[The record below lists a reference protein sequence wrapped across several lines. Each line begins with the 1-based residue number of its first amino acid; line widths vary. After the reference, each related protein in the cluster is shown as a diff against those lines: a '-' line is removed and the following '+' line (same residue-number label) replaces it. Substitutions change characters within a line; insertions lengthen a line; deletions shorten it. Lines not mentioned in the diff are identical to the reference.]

1 MRKTKKVIAGIITA
15 AMLMSPAAV
24 WAGPSITDKVTVVED
39 SVGKYFVTD
48 KIEESEVFKTI
59 VEENKELSDLI
70 KDINESK
77 KGMKE
82 FKEELNSMIEALE
95 AENSNLTEEEVKE
108 MKETLEKVLKEI
120 EEKNLDF
127 LTGFMSL
134 EKEENA
140 EVEKNEDGNY
150 DVKIQVPIITEQI
163 KDVNILYYEKEKKI
177 WDLIEPEEVDVE
189 KQTIEFEIEDFSL
202 ISVLANLDGDEKPAD
217 EKEEREVD
225 EKDET
230 EADE

>member
-1 MRKTKKVIAGIITA
+1 MRKTKKVMAGVLTA
-15 AMLMSPAAV
+15 TMLMSPASV
-24 WAGPSITDKVTVVED
+24 WAGPSITDKVVVVED
-39 SVGKYFVTD
+39 SVGKYFVTE

-59 VEENKELSDLI
+59 EEENKELSNLI

-82 FKEELNSMIEALE
+82 FKEELNSMIQALE
-95 AENSNLTEEEVKE
+95 TEASNLTEEEVKE
-108 MKETLEKVLKEI
+108 MKETLDKVLKEI

-140 EVEKNEDGNY
+140 EIEKNEDGNY

-189 KQTIEFEIEDFSL
+189 KQTVEFEIEDFSL
-202 ISVLANLDGDEKPAD
+202 ISVVANLDGET
-217 EKEEREVD
+217 EED
-225 EKDET
+225 GEKDET
-230 EADE
+230 ETTEADE

>member
-1 MRKTKKVIAGIITA
+1 
-15 AMLMSPAAV
+15 
-24 WAGPSITDKVTVVED
+24 
-39 SVGKYFVTD
+39 
-48 KIEESEVFKTI
+48 
-59 VEENKELSDLI
+59 
-70 KDINESK
+70 
-77 KGMKE
+77 
-82 FKEELNSMIEALE
+82 
-95 AENSNLTEEEVKE
+95 

-140 EVEKNEDGNY
+140 EIEKNEDGNY

-202 ISVLANLDGDEKPAD
+202 ISVVADLDGDEKQAD
-217 EKEEREVD
+217 E
-225 EKDET
+225 
-230 EADE
+230 

>member
-1 MRKTKKVIAGIITA
+1 MRKTNEMMAGIITA

-24 WAGPSITDKVTVVED
+24 WAGPSITDKVVVVDD

-48 KIEESEVFKTI
+48 KIEESEVFKAI
-59 VEENKELSDLI
+59 EEEDKELTELI
-70 KDINESK
+70 KEVNEGK
-77 KGMKE
+77 KGMEE
-82 FKEELNSMIEALE
+82 FKEKLSSMIEALATE
-95 AENSNLTEEEVKE
+95 ESELTEEEVKE
-108 MKETLEKVLKEI
+108 AKETLEKVLKEI

-140 EVEKNEDGNY
+140 EIEKNEDGNY
-150 DVKIQVPIITEQI
+150 DVKIQVPIITEQV

-202 ISVLANLDGDEKPAD
+202 ISVVANIDG
-217 EKEEREVD
+217 
-225 EKDET
+225 ET
-230 EADE
+230 EEAAE

>member
-1 MRKTKKVIAGIITA
+1 MRKTKKVMAGVLTA
-15 AMLMSPAAV
+15 TMLMSPASV
-24 WAGPSITDKVTVVED
+24 WAGPSITDKVVVVED
-39 SVGKYFVTD
+39 SVGKYFVTE

-59 VEENKELSDLI
+59 EEESKELSNLI

-82 FKEELNSMIEALE
+82 FKEELNSMIQALE
-95 AENSNLTEEEVKE
+95 TEDSNLTEEVKE
-108 MKETLEKVLKEI
+108 MKETLDKVLKEI

-140 EVEKNEDGNY
+140 EIEKNEDGNY

-189 KQTIEFEIEDFSL
+189 KQTVEFEIEDFSL
-202 ISVLANLDGDEKPAD
+202 ISVVANLDGET
-217 EKEEREVD
+217 EED
-225 EKDET
+225 GEKDET
-230 EADE
+230 ETTEADE

>member
-1 MRKTKKVIAGIITA
+1 M
-15 AMLMSPAAV
+15 
-24 WAGPSITDKVTVVED
+24 
-39 SVGKYFVTD
+39 
-48 KIEESEVFKTI
+48 
-59 VEENKELSDLI
+59 EENKELSDLI

-95 AENSNLTEEEVKE
+95 AEDSNLTEEEVKE

-140 EVEKNEDGNY
+140 EIEKNEDGNY
-150 DVKIQVPIITEQI
+150 DVKIQIPIITEQI

-217 EKEEREVD
+217 EK
-225 EKDET
+225 
-230 EADE
+230 

>member
-1 MRKTKKVIAGIITA
+1 MRKTKKVMAGVLTA
-15 AMLMSPAAV
+15 TMLMSPASV
-24 WAGPSITDKVTVVED
+24 WAGPSITDKVVVVED
-39 SVGKYFVTD
+39 SVGKYFVTE

-59 VEENKELSDLI
+59 EEESKELSNLI

-82 FKEELNSMIEALE
+82 FKEELNSMIQALE
-95 AENSNLTEEEVKE
+95 TEDSNLTEEEVKE
-108 MKETLEKVLKEI
+108 MKETLDKVLKEI

-140 EVEKNEDGNY
+140 EIEKNEDGNY

-189 KQTIEFEIEDFSL
+189 KQTVEFEIEDFSL
-202 ISVLANLDGDEKPAD
+202 ISVVANLDGET
-217 EKEEREVD
+217 EED
-225 EKDET
+225 GEKDET
-230 EADE
+230 ETTEADE